1 MGQPL
6 RASLEVRT
14 ELPSLHSSLDSFTNG
29 GSASALAGSASERQA
44 TTLDL
49 FGRAASASA
58 MADLGLPR
66 LHSVDQQLHVSRLLM
81 HTL

>member
-14 ELPSLHSSLDSFTNG
+14 KLSSLHSSLDSFTNG
-29 GSASALAGSASERQA
+29 GSASAVAGSASERQA

-66 LHSVDQQLHVSRLLM
+66 LHSVDQQLHVSHLLM